1 MFWQV
6 FCANIIKGLLS
17 DKLLVAPIF
26 TTRSD
31 FFNIIFPITN
41 GYHVFSSLF
50 GFPTDIFSPSHL
62 NFWNWSGSTLSG
74 FLIYSDQLQVST
86 AHRSDESVYENL
98 IDGQQNHIYKRMLV
112 LCYNFA
118 FGQITHCSQR
128 RSILKCSQF
137 YSSKSAYVSLLC
149 KFSDKRAEISAW
161 VMEGEG
167 IEGVVETEKN
177 SEGSGTH
184 WFPLVVGT
192 RVRYAISL
200 GLWVWVWISRGR
212 TPCSAC
218 QTAVAA
224 RHLKKLCFW
233 LIQTEIKHT
242 RAVQYINTVVESA
255 PWYSV

>member
-41 GYHVFSSLF
+41 WYHVFSSLF

-62 NFWNWSGSTLSG
+62 NFWNCSGSTLSG

-167 IEGVVETEKN
+167 RGGDWGGSWDRKEQRRVWNTLIPSCGWDTRKVCNFSGVV
-177 SEGSGTH
+177 G
-184 WFPLVVGT
+184 VGVDLQGADT
-192 RVRYAISL
+192 LLCVSD
-200 GLWVWVWISRGR
+200 GGGGKTS
-212 TPCSAC
+212 
-218 QTAVAA
+218 
-224 RHLKKLCFW
+224 KKTLLLADSNW
-233 LIQTEIKHT
+233 
-242 RAVQYINTVVESA
+242 N
-255 PWYSV
+255 